1 MNTNDTHDTPAGDIT
16 MEEVLGK
23 PAQPAQAVDKDSA
36 DYRAGYKD
44 GETHLMSVR
53 AEESLKDFRERQ
65 AVLQIDAADATLVA
79 FDDQL
84 ANADYI
90 EDECDGG
97 DPCFSVIDKRTG
109 EGVTANH
116 DVWELINEDD
126 WFYDYGIFQNGRAYC
141 GYATKQNAVNAV
153 VEIRHVIAAT
163 RAVLTVKRIY
173 RDARKQN
180 RSGKTEC

>member
-1 MNTNDTHDTPAGDIT
+1 MNTNDTQDDIT
-16 MEEVLGK
+16 MAEVLGTVEVIGT
-23 PAQPAQAVDKDSA
+23 AQTVDKDSA
-36 DYRAGYKD
+36 DYEAGYSD
-44 GETHLMSVR
+44 CAAHVR
-53 AEESLKDFRERQ
+53 ELESQDSKKHAEVWQL
-65 AVLQIDAADATLVA
+65 DAADTALVI
-79 FDDQL
+79 FDDKL

-90 EDECDGG
+90 KDKGDLG

-109 EGVTANH
+109 ECIAANSA
-116 DVWELINEDD
+116 VWELINDD
-126 WFYDYGIFQNGRAYC
+126 LWFDDDGVFRNGRQYF
-141 GYATKQNAVNAV
+141 GYETRERAINAV